1 MKTVEKLYEAI
12 LNFFAFLGSLTL
24 IAMMLAT
31 VIKVAMR
38 VFFNYGIH
46 GIDQISG
53 IMMVYI
59 TFLGAAWV
67 LRKDGHVTV
76 DILMTIVSAPVRRTM
91 LVVSSILS
99 AIVCLIMAYY
109 GYHAIIRSVQRGI
122 MVASELE
129 IPRAINLAV
138 IPVGC
143 FLLGIEFIL
152 RALRF
157 FRANAIQSSQSG
169 EH

>member
-1 MKTVEKLYEAI
+1 MKTIEKFYDFI
-12 LNFFAFLGSLTL
+12 LNLFAFLACLTL

-76 DILMTIVSAPVRRTM
+76 DILMTIVSPPVRRAM
-91 LVVSSILS
+91 LIISSIIS

-109 GYHAIIRSVQRGI
+109 GYHAIIRSIQRGI
-122 MVASELE
+122 MVAAELE

-143 FLLGIEFIL
+143 FLLGVEFIL
-152 RALRF
+152 RTLRF
-157 FRANAIQSSQSG
+157 IRADNIQPSKPA

>member
-1 MKTVEKLYEAI
+1 MKQIEKIYDFI
-12 LNFFAFLGSLTL
+12 LNFFAFLACLTL

-31 VIKVAMR
+31 VIKVGMR

-76 DILMTIVSAPVRRTM
+76 DIVTTIVSGPVRRYM
-91 LVVSSILS
+91 LIIASILS

-109 GYHAIIRSVQRGI
+109 GYHSVVRSVQRGI
-122 MVASELE
+122 MVAAELE

-143 FLLGIEFIL
+143 FLLFVEFAL

-157 FRANAIQSSQSG
+157 IRADHIQPTKPA

>member
-1 MKTVEKLYEAI
+1 MKTIEKLYDFI
-12 LNFFAFLGSLTL
+12 LSFFAFLGCLTL

-31 VIKVAMR
+31 VIKVVMR
-38 VFFNYGIH
+38 VVFNYGIH

-53 IMMVYI
+53 IMMVYM

-76 DILMTIVSAPVRRTM
+76 DILMTIVSAPVRRYM
-91 LVVSSILS
+91 LIISSILS
-99 AIVCLIMAYY
+99 AIVCLVMAYY

-122 MVASELE
+122 MVAAELE
-129 IPRAINLAV
+129 IPRAINLVV
-138 IPVGC
+138 IPIGC
-143 FLLGIEFIL
+143 FLLGVEFIL
-152 RALRF
+152 RTLRF
-157 FRANAIQSSQSG
+157 IRSNNIQPSKPA

>member
-1 MKTVEKLYEAI
+1 MKTIEKIYDFI
-12 LNFFAFLGSLTL
+12 LSFFAFLACLTL

-38 VFFNYGIH
+38 VFFNYGLH

-76 DILMTIVSAPVRRTM
+76 DILMTIVSPPVRRMM
-91 LVVSSILS
+91 LIISSILS
-99 AIVCLIMAYY
+99 AIVCLIIAYY
-109 GYHAIIRSVQRGI
+109 GYYAVIRSVQRGI
-122 MVASELE
+122 MVAAELE

-138 IPVGC
+138 IPLGC
-143 FLLGIEFIL
+143 FLLGVEFIL
-152 RALRF
+152 RTLRF
-157 FRANAIQSSQSG
+157 IRADNIQPSKPA

>member
-1 MKTVEKLYEAI
+1 MKTIEKLYDFI
-12 LNFFAFLGSLTL
+12 LSFFAFIACLTL

-31 VIKVAMR
+31 VIKVGMR

-76 DILMTIVSAPVRRTM
+76 DILMTIVSPPTRRIM
-91 LVVSSILS
+91 LVVSSIIS
-99 AIVCLIMAYY
+99 AVVCLLMAYY
-109 GYHAIIRSVQRGI
+109 GYQAIVRSIQRGI

-143 FLLGIEFIL
+143 FLLGVEFIL
-152 RALRF
+152 RTLRF
-157 FRANAIQSSQSG
+157 IRADKIQTPKSA

>member
-1 MKTVEKLYEAI
+1 MKKIEKIYDFI
-12 LNFFAFLGSLTL
+12 LNFFAFLACLTL

-31 VIKVAMR
+31 VLKVGMR
-38 VFFNYGIH
+38 VFFNHGIH

-53 IMMVYI
+53 IMMVYL

-76 DILMTIVSAPVRRTM
+76 DIVTTIVSAPVRRYM
-91 LVVSSILS
+91 LITASILS

-109 GYHAIIRSVQRGI
+109 GYHSVVRSVQRGI
-122 MVASELE
+122 MVAAELE

-143 FLLGIEFIL
+143 SLLCVEFVL
-152 RALRF
+152 RTLRF
-157 FRANAIQSSQSG
+157 IRADHIQAPKPA